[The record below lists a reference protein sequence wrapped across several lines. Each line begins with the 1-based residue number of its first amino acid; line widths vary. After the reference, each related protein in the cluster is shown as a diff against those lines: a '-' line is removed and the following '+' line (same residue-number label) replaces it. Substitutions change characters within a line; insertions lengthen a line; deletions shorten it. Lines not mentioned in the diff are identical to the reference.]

1 MAEASLEGAPNIAV
15 DSKMVAQAVA
25 SQIPVAVVVTA
36 IAVVAELIEAVEHTS
51 AHVVMKAV
59 PYVDLLVAHCPP
71 ASLVVEGLAMMNQ
84 LASAWM
90 GVEWADQFEL
100 ANLELKPPLSSRFQL
115 RL

>member
-1 MAEASLEGAPNIAV
+1 MEGAPNIAV

-36 IAVVAELIEAVEHTS
+36 IAVVAELIEVVEHTS

>member
-1 MAEASLEGAPNIAV
+1 
-15 DSKMVAQAVA
+15 MVAQAVA

-36 IAVVAELIEAVEHTS
+36 IAVVAELIEAVEVVEHTS

-59 PYVDLLVAHCPP
+59 PYVDLLVAHCPL

-90 GVEWADQFEL
+90 GVE
-100 ANLELKPPLSSRFQL
+100 
-115 RL
+115 

>member
-1 MAEASLEGAPNIAV
+1 
-15 DSKMVAQAVA
+15 MVAQAVA

-36 IAVVAELIEAVEHTS
+36 IAVVAELIEVVEVVEVVEHTS

-59 PYVDLLVAHCPP
+59 PYVDLLVAHCPL

-90 GVEWADQFEL
+90 GVEWADQLEL
-100 ANLELKPPLSSRFQL
+100 ANLELKPPLPSRFQL

>member
-1 MAEASLEGAPNIAV
+1 MEGAPNIAV

-36 IAVVAELIEAVEHTS
+36 IAVVAELIEAVEVVEHTS

-59 PYVDLLVAHCPP
+59 PYVDLLVAHCPL